1 MEGRVGGAMGLEEIK
16 QDFALEKEEEE
27 KETTLS
33 ITRISSRSCCV
44 AWLQQYFCPPL
55 S

>member
-1 MEGRVGGAMGLEEIK
+1 MGLEEIK
-16 QDFALEKEEEE
+16 QHFALEKEAEE

-33 ITRISSRSCCV
+33 ITKISSQSCYV
-44 AWLQQYFCPPL
+44 AWLQQYFCLPL